1 MSAFENFEFY
11 RFYYH
16 FSSIFLLD
24 LDLSLSF
31 WTCQGHTNS
40 PKTLF
45 FSNLCH
51 YDKRKTLFK
60 TVCLNFDFDGFYA
73 IFFHFFLYNLSK
85 SCEGLQIISVDLETF
100 FFKFVFLWY
109 KDKGKLKNSNADL
122 VKHPWKKGG
131 PKQVH

>member
-1 MSAFENFEFY
+1 MTSDECSVNVCFENFEFPD
-11 RFYYH
+11 
-16 FSSIFLLD
+16 SITIFLPFSYLN

-31 WTCQGHTNS
+31 WTGQGHTNS
-40 PKTLF
+40 PKNLF

-100 FFKFVFLWY
+100 FLQVCVFMI
-109 KDKGKLKNSNADL
+109 
-122 VKHPWKKGG
+122 
-131 PKQVH
+131 

>member
-1 MSAFENFEFY
+1 MLMSAFENSEFY

-31 WTCQGHTNS
+31 WTGQVHTNS
-40 PKTLF
+40 PKNLF

-60 TVCLNFDFDGFYA
+60 TVCLNFDFDGFFP

-85 SCEGLQIISVDLETF
+85 FCEGLQIISVELETF
-100 FFKFVFLWY
+100 FLQVCVFY
-109 KDKGKLKNSNADL
+109 DTRTRGS
-122 VKHPWKKGG
+122 
-131 PKQVH
+131 